1 MKLLMLKKEA
11 ENNFLPFILQPVV
24 VDLRYLKYK
33 GLHLQVSKIS
43 GLENKR
49 MSPVPFQKKIKKVWV
64 IFCLCCGPNKM
75 IKRLNWL
82 GSHSKIYQKI
92 GIQKLI

>member
-1 MKLLMLKKEA
+1 MLKKEA

-33 GLHLQVSKIS
+33 GLNLQVSKIS

-49 MSPVPFQKKIKKVWV
+49 MSPVPFQKKIKKV
-64 IFCLCCGPNKM
+64 
-75 IKRLNWL
+75 
-82 GSHSKIYQKI
+82 
-92 GIQKLI
+92 